1 MTKKFYFV
9 LTSQNGILFKMYF
22 ESFAIEEQVESLVY
36 DEANFWAAVGGN
48 LGLFLGFSCLS
59 LLFDLIKPFDKF
71 KLA

>member
-1 MTKKFYFV
+1 
-9 LTSQNGILFKMYF
+9 MYF

-59 LLFDLIKPFDKF
+59 LLFDLIKLFDKF